1 VNAIIIDIMIK
12 RFLKYVKFQKK
23 SEIKKGIPVC
33 PEKNKSFLKNCTTLN
48 IFILMS
54 KYGVMWS
61 GGIPMYVDDMQIPR
75 IKKNNAKVKIING
88 ILSGILYIA
97 YPIPSGNSIHI
108 PRK

>member
-1 VNAIIIDIMIK
+1 MIDIIIK

-48 IFILMS
+48 MFILMS
-54 KYGVMWS
+54 KCGVIWS
-61 GGIPMYVDDMQIPR
+61 GGMPMYVDDMQIPR
-75 IKKNNAKVKIING
+75 IKKKSAKVKIING
-88 ILSGILYIA
+88 IFSGILYIA

-108 PRK
+108 PIK